1 MIVGEE
7 AEDTGVVLWAV
18 AEAVWCREMVN
29 DQSIVGGESCSLVT
43 GGGAWRQLIMGW
55 LLGLVEGKGHF

>member
-29 DQSIVGGESCSLVT
+29 DQSIVGGVS
-43 GGGAWRQLIMGW
+43 GGAGVGNWPGRGR
-55 LLGLVEGKGHF
+55 E